1 MLYTDLDKISL
12 DTFID
17 VFTGDKSKLIIEG
30 EHSEK
35 ELSEQSE
42 KLITEYVEIIG
53 GASFLSEMSQRNNI
67 INLHIKIE
75 YMKIE
80 CMKGVEI
87 MIKNKDWEDAA
98 HILSEFGFSYF
109 PSEHEKIRKK
119 VYSILSMSKYML
131 ERINA
136 KEKPENNSKMDKNYF
151 ARERVMVMSHFGMQ
165 IRKNEISAKEYA
177 FMVKRMCEDV
187 KSMSKSIKHK

>member
-35 ELSEQSE
+35 EMSEQSE

-75 YMKIE
+75 YMKI
-80 CMKGVEI
+80 VEV
-87 MIKNKDWEDAA
+87 MIANNDWAYAA
-98 HILSEFGFSYF
+98 EALSQLGFSYF

-119 VYSILSMSKYML
+119 ASSILSMSKYML

-136 KEKPENNSKMDKNYF
+136 KEKPGNSSKMDKNYF

-177 FMVKRMCEDV
+177 FMVKRMCED
-187 KSMSKSIKHK
+187 IKIMNNRKRK

>member
-53 GASFLSEMSQRNNI
+53 GASFLSEMSQRNNL
-67 INLHIKIE
+67 INLHI
-75 YMKIE
+75 KIE

-177 FMVKRMCEDV
+177 FMVKRMCED
-187 KSMSKSIKHK
+187 IKIMNNRKRK

>member
-1 MLYTDLDKISL
+1 MKEHVKTMLYTDLDKIPL

-30 EHSEK
+30 DHSEE

-75 YMKIE
+75 

-87 MIKNKDWEDAA
+87 MIKNKDWADAA

-109 PSEHEKIRKK
+109 PSEHD
-119 VYSILSMSKYML
+119 
-131 ERINA
+131 NA
-136 KEKPENNSKMDKNYF
+136 NN
-151 ARERVMVMSHFGMQ
+151 
-165 IRKNEISAKEYA
+165 
-177 FMVKRMCEDV
+177 
-187 KSMSKSIKHK
+187 

>member
-53 GASFLSEMSQRNNI
+53 GSSFLSEMSQRNNL
-67 INLHIKIE
+67 INLHI
-75 YMKIE
+75 KIE

-136 KEKPENNSKMDKNYF
+136 KEKPENNSK
-151 ARERVMVMSHFGMQ
+151 VMVMSHFGMQ

>member
-53 GASFLSEMSQRNNI
+53 GSSFLSEMSQRNNL
-67 INLHIKIE
+67 INLHI
-75 YMKIE
+75 KIE

-98 HILSEFGFSYF
+98 HILSKFGFSYF

-119 VYSILSMSKYML
+119 VSSILSMSKYML

-136 KEKPENNSKMDKNYF
+136 KEKPENSSKMDKNYF

-177 FMVKRMCEDV
+177 FMVKRMCED
-187 KSMSKSIKHK
+187 IKIMNNRKRK

>member
-75 YMKIE
+75 YMKI
-80 CMKGVEI
+80 VEV
-87 MIKNKDWEDAA
+87 MIANNDWAYAA
-98 HILSEFGFSYF
+98 EALSQLGFSYF
-109 PSEHEKIRKK
+109 PSEHEKIR
-119 VYSILSMSKYML
+119 
-131 ERINA
+131 
-136 KEKPENNSKMDKNYF
+136 
-151 ARERVMVMSHFGMQ
+151 
-165 IRKNEISAKEYA
+165 
-177 FMVKRMCEDV
+177 
-187 KSMSKSIKHK
+187 

>member
-1 MLYTDLDKISL
+1 MLYTDLDKIPL

-30 EHSEK
+30 EHSEE
-35 ELSEQSE
+35 ELSEQTE
-42 KLITEYVEIIG
+42 KLITEYMEIIG

-75 YMKIE
+75 YMKIAE
-80 CMKGVEI
+80 V
-87 MIKNKDWEDAA
+87 MIANNDWEYAA
-98 HILSEFGFSYF
+98 EALSQLGFPYPS
-109 PSEHEKIRKK
+109 SEHDKIRKK
-119 VYSILSMSKYML
+119 AASILSMSKYML
-131 ERINA
+131 ERINT
-136 KEKPENNSKMDKNYF
+136 KEKPENASKMDKNYF
-151 ARERVMVMSHFGMQ
+151 VRERVAVMSHYGMQ

-187 KSMSKSIKHK
+187 KAMSKSIKRK